1 MSDSD
6 SKTEQATPR
15 RRADARKDGQ
25 VQRSEDLL
33 HVLLFG
39 LFFSYLILDG
49 RRLAQEL
56 ISLIVLPYRFFSL
69 PFSPAVHAVTG
80 ILVVKAL
87 TLILTVLIAA
97 VVMSLLIQLLQIG
110 PLFSSKSITPS
121 LKKLNAVKNIK
132 EIFSFNSLVDLMKM
146 VVKTTLMC
154 FIVYRLMLDN
164 LSMLIHLPPAG
175 VPGIVAAE
183 GYLMQQFTMMV
194 FFTFA
199 VLALFDFF
207 WQRHRLSKQLMMEKH
222 EVRREHK
229 DNEGDPVAKGYR
241 RNLFREIISG
251 DIERVP
257 MASAVVANPTHLAI
271 ALFYRPPLTG
281 LPVIIAKGKG
291 AGAQRIFD
299 AARKAGVPIIQ
310 NIPVARS
317 LFKIN
322 VMRSIPADL
331 IDAVAEI
338 IVTAREIRRAAGYQ
352 DPDQSPDIP
361 DGGETVATDG
371 AATSG
376 HPLNP

>member
-25 VQRSEDLL
+25 VARSEDLL

-56 ISLIVLPYRFFSL
+56 ISLIVLPYRYFDQ
-69 PFSPAVHAVTG
+69 PFPAAVHAVAG
-80 ILVVKAL
+80 MLAVNAL
-87 TLILTVLIAA
+87 TLILTMLIATLLP
-97 VVMSLLIQLLQIG
+97 SFLIQFLQIG
-110 PLFSSKSITPS
+110 PLFSTKSITPS
-121 LKKLNAVKNIK
+121 LKKLNVVKNIK
-132 EIFSFNSLVDLMKM
+132 EIFSFNSLVDLIKM
-146 VVKTTLMC
+146 VIKTALMC

-164 LSMLIHLPPAG
+164 LPMLMHLPPAG
-175 VPGIVAAE
+175 IAGILAAE
-183 GYLMQQFTMMV
+183 GHLMQQFTMMV
-194 FFTFA
+194 FFTFLI
-199 VLALFDFF
+199 LALFDFF

-229 DNEGDPVAKGYR
+229 DNEGDPLAKGYR
-241 RNLFREIISG
+241 RNLFREMVTG

-281 LPVIIAKGKG
+281 LPVIIAKGQG

-317 LFKIN
+317 LFKVK
-322 VMRSIPADL
+322 VMRTIPADL
-331 IDAVAEI
+331 IDAVAQI
-338 IVTAREIRRAAGYQ
+338 IVAAREIRLAAGYE
-352 DPDQSPDIP
+352 DPDQSPDASDAP
-361 DGGETVATDG
+361 V
-371 AATSG
+371 
-376 HPLNP
+376 NP